1 MFSLKIVRLSYL
13 LGQARTVLIQSPS
26 HRNFHRCW
34 QQYTGRQIETTASI
48 PVQFKPYTSAH
59 NNQPQHNQHPNP
71 VSHTKPK
78 KRKETTGQ
86 YTGTSSSQSLLIR
99 SSTMWTNDRGLLS
112 VDLSSSI
119 NQLLELYSQC
129 DRIAVL
135 LPSLNEFQRCECN
148 SSASPSCPP
157 HLDPLTLLARSVKL
171 TTLRRRRIHRTSI
184 HSHSLPGLCRR
195 QCTIL
200 RLFLRSLNHALF
212 IHLLGRQRLRTNSP
226 VTSVAPTRD

>member
-1 MFSLKIVRLSYL
+1 
-13 LGQARTVLIQSPS
+13 
-26 HRNFHRCW
+26 
-34 QQYTGRQIETTASI
+34 
-48 PVQFKPYTSAH
+48 
-59 NNQPQHNQHPNP
+59 
-71 VSHTKPK
+71 
-78 KRKETTGQ
+78 
-86 YTGTSSSQSLLIR
+86 
-99 SSTMWTNDRGLLS
+99 MWTNDRGLLS

-200 RLFLRSLNHALF
+200 RLFFAFSQPRTLHTPSRTPAPAHQQPCNF
-212 IHLLGRQRLRTNSP
+212 RRTN
-226 VTSVAPTRD
+226 T